1 MKPQPM
7 IVVND
12 VEASSRW
19 YQSVLGFQS
28 GHGGKEYE
36 QLLSDGLLVL
46 QLHHW
51 DAHEHP
57 HLGNPQL
64 KPYGNGTL
72 LWFETEKFPE
82 VLRRIE
88 AAQAQVLEGPL
99 VNPNANHLEIW
110 LRDLDGYVV
119 VVASPYGDVRLT

>member
-19 YQSVLGFQS
+19 YQAVLGLHS
-28 GHGGKEYE
+28 GHGGNEYE
-36 QLLSDGLLVL
+36 QLLHEGEIVL

-51 DAHEHP
+51 DAHEHL
-57 HLGNPQL
+57 HLGNPAL
-64 KPYGNGTL
+64 TPYGNGSL
-72 LWFETEKFPE
+72 LWFETKTFPAI
-82 VLRRIE
+82 LKRIK
-88 AAQAQVLEGPL
+88 ATQAVVLEGPL
-99 VNPNANHLEIW
+99 INPNANHLEIW

-119 VVASPYGDVRLT
+119 VVASPYGDVSLT